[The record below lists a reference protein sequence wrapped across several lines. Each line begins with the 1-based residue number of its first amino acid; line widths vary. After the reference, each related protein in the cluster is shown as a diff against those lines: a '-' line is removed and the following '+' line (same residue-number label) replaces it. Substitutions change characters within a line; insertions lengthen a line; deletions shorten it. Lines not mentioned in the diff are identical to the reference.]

1 LGAVARLIGTRPSS
15 HKRPVRGSVV
25 ATSRL
30 IGLGFLPCTQR
41 MGAKGANCRRRTRRF
56 AILLCYALRAAAA
69 AAAAAAPAP
78 ALHLGS
84 RCRRLLARLPS
95 THQPHHHQQGPAHGS
110 CTQAAGLAVSRR
122 ASIAATRTRTLLYDA
137 SAPTPEVPAGR
148 EWHHRPPPLF
158 ISQLSVSWFEVGGP
172 CRPLTQP
179 SLHCAPLALAPPRPP
194 RQGNLPSLSAPRGR
208 ELCFLRPI
216 HRCWCWSASL
226 CQRAAVSLVAAPG
239 FHRLWPC
246 PLPLA
251 LGPDSSPKRSPD
263 APDASERQRTPC
275 VALPHRRPRRLP
287 PPWPFAASALVWVAV
302 MVVCCAAE
310 FVGAAACFRVRE
322 PAALPRLPSKSHVSL
337 PTWDTAQRVVY
348 SALGFS
354 HSQAPLGA
362 ARRDKDGLA
371 ARLKQRADC
380 SEAPPHQ
387 RDHSCLEHREVC

>member
-1 LGAVARLIGTRPSS
+1 MQT
-15 HKRPVRGSVV
+15 
-25 ATSRL
+25 
-30 IGLGFLPCTQR
+30 
-41 MGAKGANCRRRTRRF
+41 
-56 AILLCYALRAAAA
+56 
-69 AAAAAAPAP
+69 
-78 ALHLGS
+78 
-84 RCRRLLARLPS
+84 
-95 THQPHHHQQGPAHGS
+95 PHTAF
-110 CTQAAGLAVSRR
+110 
-122 ASIAATRTRTLLYDA
+122 IA
-137 SAPTPEVPAGR
+137 
-148 EWHHRPPPLF
+148 
-158 ISQLSVSWFEVGGP
+158 
-172 CRPLTQP
+172 
-179 SLHCAPLALAPPRPP
+179 
-194 RQGNLPSLSAPRGR
+194 
-208 ELCFLRPI
+208 LRPI
-216 HRCWCWSASL
+216 GSRPAPPAASGQFTLAQCPQRPRAVLFAAHPWLLVLGLPVSASL

-251 LGPDSSPKRSPD
+251 LGPDSSSKRSPD

-287 PPWPFAASALVWVAV
+287 PPWPFAASALVVVSAV
-302 MVVCCAAE
+302 LQSLSVLLLASGC
-310 FVGAAACFRVRE
+310 GSR
-322 PAALPRLPSKSHVSL
+322 RLCPVYPSKSHVSL